1 MLVLVLRLLL
11 QQLLQPQLVEE
22 EGKRRRKKRKK
33 RRRRRVRRSQMMTW
47 ALVSMVKDSKG
58 ECNHDSYHHS
68 FVEKIVQLY
77 RVSRE
82 LASRK
87 QTL

>member
-1 MLVLVLRLLL
+1 
-11 QQLLQPQLVEE
+11 
-22 EGKRRRKKRKK
+22 
-33 RRRRRVRRSQMMTW
+33 MMTW